1 MNKSIATLID
11 ELTVVNIKL
20 FHLEEK
26 IEKDK
31 HTQEEGKKEK
41 ELNKYRL
48 ELHKAL
54 VSESMK
60 KSLSTLIDELTVT
73 NIKIFH
79 LVDKIEKNKHT
90 KEDARKAQK
99 LNAYRGKITNAL
111 NKEFK
116 QNESRIRV

>member
-1 MNKSIATLID
+1 M
-11 ELTVVNIKL
+11 
-20 FHLEEK
+20 
-26 IEKDK
+26 
-31 HTQEEGKKEK
+31 
-41 ELNKYRL
+41 

-90 KEDARKAQK
+90 KEDARKAQE
-99 LNAYRGKITNAL
+99 LNAYRGKTMNAL

-116 QNESRIRV
+116 QKESRIRV